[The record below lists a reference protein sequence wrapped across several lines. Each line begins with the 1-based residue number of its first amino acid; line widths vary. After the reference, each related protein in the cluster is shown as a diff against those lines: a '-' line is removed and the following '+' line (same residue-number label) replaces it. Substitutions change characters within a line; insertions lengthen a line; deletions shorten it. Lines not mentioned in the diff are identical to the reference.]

1 MKNNQLEKRLL
12 RYLPL
17 SQAELKQ
24 ETYAN
29 LISVGYQPV
38 SADGYLYAEGD
49 TPILLVAHLD
59 TVYKERVIANNIKT
73 LTLKQA
79 YEKEKNESEK
89 TTNGWGAFLGAV
101 HYGTKQKKTHTIHYT
116 GDISNNYSKLEKAGY
131 DTFLQCDGGIGGD
144 DRCGVAIITHL
155 ASKLKKKPYILFL
168 EDEEIGCIGA
178 GKFAKVWNKHLSAN
192 DINFIVELDR
202 GEFDNV
208 VFYDC
213 ANEEFEQFITD
224 FTGYE
229 LEYGTCSDIS
239 TIAPAIGVAACNIT
253 CGYYNEHNGSK
264 EMICLEQVVQTAEVV
279 EGLVDCADELV
290 APFEYVDAYDLD
302 YGVYPYHGGYGGKYH
317 HTSMD
322 DIYDMLDR
330 IDVLETTV
338 KNMQEQIDTLN
349 QIVRGY

>member
-1 MKNNQLEKRLL
+1 MKNEQLEQRLL

-17 SQAELKQ
+17 SQSELKQ
-24 ETYAN
+24 VACTELTSA
-29 LISVGYQPV
+29 GYRPV

-49 TPILLVAHLD
+49 APILLVAHLD
-59 TVYKERVIANNIKT
+59 TVYKEKVKADKIKT

-79 YEKEKNESEK
+79 YEKEKIENER
-89 TTNGWGAFLGAV
+89 TTSAWGAYLGAV
-101 HYGTKQKKTHTIHYT
+101 HYGTKQSNTIRYT
-116 GDISNNYSKLEKAGY
+116 GDISTNYSKLEKAGY
-131 DTFLQCDGGIGGD
+131 NTFLQCDGGIGGD
-144 DRCGVAIITHL
+144 DRCGVAIIMHL

-178 GKFAKVWNKHLSAN
+178 GKFAKAWNRHLSKN

-213 ANEEFEQFITD
+213 ANEEFSQFITE

-253 CGYYNEHNGSK
+253 CGYYNEHKGSK
-264 EMICLEQVVQTAEVV
+264 EMICLEQIVQTAGVV
-279 EGLVDCADELV
+279 EDLVKCADEFEE
-290 APFEYVDAYDLD
+290 PFEYIDAYDLD
-302 YGVYPYHGGYGGKYH
+302 TGGFSGKYGYP
-317 HTSMD
+317 TLQD
-322 DIYDMLDR
+322 FYDMLER
-330 IDVLETTV
+330 IEYLESQV
-338 KNMQEQIDTLN
+338 DELN
-349 QIVRGY
+349 RTVRGY